1 MATETQRRKTAAEK
15 RAEAL
20 ELRAMGY
27 SYQAIAD
34 EGLYASKGAAHKA
47 VAQALRDIPREQ
59 AEQARELELGR
70 LDDLQ
75 MAAMNGAMAGDL
87 FAIDRVVKIVESRA
101 RLLGLYNLP
110 DNSDPGAEQARQ
122 ALIGFLQ
129 VASETVAPKVEPLP
143 DADTGGAQ

>member
-1 MATETQRRKTAAEK
+1 MASTTSARKTAAEK

-27 SYQAIAD
+27 NYQAIAD
-34 EGLYASKGAAHKA
+34 EVGYGSRGAAHKA
-47 VAQALRDIPREQ
+47 VAQELRNIPREA
-59 AEQARELELGR
+59 AEQAREMELGR
-70 LDDLQ
+70 LDDMQ

-87 FAIDRVVKIVESRA
+87 FAIDRVVKIIESRA

-129 VASETVAPKVEPLP
+129 VASDAVAPKVEPLP
-143 DADTGGAQ
+143 DAPEDGAQ

>member
-1 MATETQRRKTAAEK
+1 MASTTSARKTAAEK

-34 EGLYASKGAAHKA
+34 EVGYGSRGAAHKA
-47 VAQALRDIPREQ
+47 VAQELRNIPREA
-59 AEQARELELGR
+59 AEQAREMELGR

-87 FAIDRVVKIVESRA
+87 FAIDRVVKIIESRA

-143 DADTGGAQ
+143 DASTDGAQ

>member
-1 MATETQRRKTAAEK
+1 MATQTQRRKTAAEK

-20 ELRAMGY
+20 ELRALGY

-34 EGLYASKGAAHKA
+34 EVGYASKGAAHNA
-47 VAQALRDIPREQ
+47 VAKGLADIPREA

-101 RLLGLYNLP
+101 KLLGLYNLP

-129 VASETVAPKVEPLP
+129 VASEAVAPKVEPLP
-143 DADTGGAQ
+143 DAPEDGAQ

>member
-1 MATETQRRKTAAEK
+1 MASTTSARKTAAEK

-27 SYQAIAD
+27 NYQAIAD
-34 EGLYASKGAAHKA
+34 EVGYGSRGAAHKA
-47 VAQALRDIPREQ
+47 VAQELRNIPREA

-75 MAAMNGAMAGDL
+75 MAAMNGAMSGDL

-129 VASETVAPKVEPLP
+129 VASEAVAPKVEPLP
-143 DADTGGAQ
+143 DAEEAS

>member
-1 MATETQRRKTAAEK
+1 MATATQRRKTAAEK

-20 ELRAMGY
+20 ELRALGY
-27 SYQAIAD
+27 SYQAIA
-34 EGLYASKGAAHKA
+34 EEVGYGNKGSAHRA

-110 DNSDPGAEQARQ
+110 DNSDPGAEQARE

-129 VASETVAPKVEPLP
+129 VASEAVAPKVEPLP
-143 DADTGGAQ
+143 DASTDGAQ

>member
-1 MATETQRRKTAAEK
+1 MASTTSARKTAAEK

-34 EGLYASKGAAHKA
+34 EVGYGSRGAAHKA
-47 VAQALRDIPREQ
+47 VAQELRNIPREA
-59 AEQARELELGR
+59 AEQAREMELGR

-87 FAIDRVVKIVESRA
+87 FAIDRVVKIIESRA
-101 RLLGLYNLP
+101 RLRGLYTLP

-143 DADTGGAQ
+143 DASTDGAQ

>member
-1 MATETQRRKTAAEK
+1 MATQTQRRKTAAEK

-20 ELRAMGY
+20 ELRALGY

-34 EGLYASKGAAHKA
+34 EVGYASKGAAHNA
-47 VAQALRDIPREQ
+47 VAKGLADIPREA

-101 RLLGLYNLP
+101 KLLGLYNLP

-143 DADTGGAQ
+143 DASTDGAQ

>member
-1 MATETQRRKTAAEK
+1 MASTTSARKTAAEK

-34 EGLYASKGAAHKA
+34 EVGYGSRGAAHKA
-47 VAQALRDIPREQ
+47 VAQELRNIPREA
-59 AEQARELELGR
+59 AEQAREMELGR

-75 MAAMNGAMAGDL
+75 MAAMNGAMSGDL
-87 FAIDRVVKIVESRA
+87 FAIDRVVKIIESRA

-129 VASETVAPKVEPLP
+129 VASEAVAPKVEPLP
-143 DADTGGAQ
+143 DASTDGAQ

>member
-1 MATETQRRKTAAEK
+1 MASTTSARKTAAEK

-27 SYQAIAD
+27 NYQAIAD
-34 EGLYASKGAAHKA
+34 EVGYGSRGAAHKA
-47 VAQALRDIPREQ
+47 VAQELRNIPREA
-59 AEQARELELGR
+59 AEQAREMELGR

-75 MAAMNGAMAGDL
+75 MAAMNGAMSGDL
-87 FAIDRVVKIVESRA
+87 FAIDRVVKIIESRA

-129 VASETVAPKVEPLP
+129 VASEAVAPKVEPLP
-143 DADTGGAQ
+143 DAEEAS

>member
-27 SYQAIAD
+27 SYQAVAD
-34 EGLYASKGAAHKA
+34 EVGYASKGAAHKA

-70 LDDLQ
+70 LDELQ
-75 MAAMNGAMAGDL
+75 MAAMNGALSGDL
-87 FAIDRVVKIVESRA
+87 FAIDRVLKIVESRA
-101 RLLGLYNLP
+101 KLLGLYNLP
-110 DNSDPGAEQARQ
+110 DNTDPGAAAAKQ
-122 ALIGFLQ
+122 ALLGFLEL
-129 VASETVAPKVEPLP
+129 AKDTAPTVEALP
-143 DADTGGAQ
+143 DASEDGAQ

>member
-27 SYQAIAD
+27 SYQQVAD
-34 EGLYASKGAAHKA
+34 EVGYASKGAAHKA

-70 LDDLQ
+70 LDEMQ
-75 MAAMNGAMAGDL
+75 MASMNAAMAGDL
-87 FAIDRVVKIVESRA
+87 FAIDRVVKIIESRA
-101 RLLGLYNLP
+101 KLLGLYNLP
-110 DNSDPGAEQARQ
+110 DNSDPGAEQAKA
-122 ALIGFLQ
+122 ALLGFLQ
-129 VASETVAPKVEPLP
+129 IATEVAAPKVEPLP
-143 DADTGGAQ
+143 DAEDAS

>member
-27 SYQAIAD
+27 SYQAVAD
-34 EGLYASKGAAHKA
+34 EVGYASKGAAHNA
-47 VAQALRDIPREQ
+47 VSKGLADIPREA

-75 MAAMNGAMAGDL
+75 MAAMNGALAGDL
-87 FAIDRVVKIVESRA
+87 FAIDRVIKVIESRA
-101 RLLGLYNLP
+101 KLLGLYNLP
-110 DNSDPGAEQARQ
+110 DNSDPGAEQAKA
-122 ALIGFLQ
+122 ALLGFLQ
-129 VASETVAPKVEPLP
+129 IAAESAAPKVEPLP

>member
-1 MATETQRRKTAAEK
+1 MASTTSARKTAAEK

-34 EGLYASKGAAHKA
+34 EVGYGSRGAAHKA
-47 VAQALRDIPREQ
+47 VAQELRNIPREA
-59 AEQARELELGR
+59 AEQAREMELGR

-75 MAAMNGAMAGDL
+75 MAAMNAAMAGDL

-143 DADTGGAQ
+143 DASTDGAQ

>member
-1 MATETQRRKTAAEK
+1 MASTTSARKIAAEK

-27 SYQAIAD
+27 NYQAIAD
-34 EGLYASKGAAHKA
+34 EVGYGSRGAAHKA
-47 VAQALRDIPREQ
+47 VAQELRNIPREA

-75 MAAMNGAMAGDL
+75 MAAMNGAMSGDL

-101 RLLGLYNLP
+101 KLLGLYNLP

-129 VASETVAPKVEPLP
+129 VASEAVAPKVEPLP
-143 DADTGGAQ
+143 DAEEAS

>member
-1 MATETQRRKTAAEK
+1 MASTTSARKTAAEK

-27 SYQAIAD
+27 NYQAIAD
-34 EGLYASKGAAHKA
+34 EVGYGSRGAAHKA
-47 VAQALRDIPREQ
+47 VAQELRNIPREA

-129 VASETVAPKVEPLP
+129 VASEAVAPKVEPLP
-143 DADTGGAQ
+143 DAEEAS

>member
-1 MATETQRRKTAAEK
+1 MASTTSARKTAAEK

-27 SYQAIAD
+27 NYQAIAD
-34 EGLYASKGAAHKA
+34 EVGYGSRGAAHKA
-47 VAQALRDIPREQ
+47 VAQELRNIPREA
-59 AEQARELELGR
+59 AEQAREMELGR
-70 LDDLQ
+70 LDDMQ

-87 FAIDRVVKIVESRA
+87 FAIDRVVKIIESRA

-129 VASETVAPKVEPLP
+129 VASEAVAPKVEPLP
-143 DADTGGAQ
+143 DAEEAS

>member
-1 MATETQRRKTAAEK
+1 MATQTQRRKTAAEK

-20 ELRAMGY
+20 ELRALGY

-34 EGLYASKGAAHKA
+34 EVGYASKGAAHNA
-47 VAQALRDIPREQ
+47 VAKGLADIPREA

-70 LDDLQ
+70 LDDMQ
-75 MAAMNGAMAGDL
+75 MAAMNAAMAGDL

-110 DNSDPGAEQARQ
+110 DRSEEHTSE
-122 ALIGFLQ
+122 LQ
-129 VASETVAPKVEPLP
+129 SRFDLVCRL
-143 DADTGGAQ
+143 

>member
-1 MATETQRRKTAAEK
+1 MASTTSARKTAAEK

-27 SYQAIAD
+27 NYQAIAD
-34 EGLYASKGAAHKA
+34 EVGYGSRGAAHKA
-47 VAQALRDIPREQ
+47 VAQELRNIPREA

-110 DNSDPGAEQARQ
+110 DNSDQ
-122 ALIGFLQ
+122 IGRAH
-129 VASETVAPKVEPLP
+129 V
-143 DADTGGAQ
+143 

>member
-1 MATETQRRKTAAEK
+1 MASTTSARKTAAEK

-27 SYQAIAD
+27 NYQAIAD
-34 EGLYASKGAAHKA
+34 EVGYGSRGAAHKA
-47 VAQALRDIPREQ
+47 VAQELRNIPREA
-59 AEQARELELGR
+59 AEQAREMELGR

-87 FAIDRVVKIVESRA
+87 FAIDRVVKIIESRA

-129 VASETVAPKVEPLP
+129 VASEAVAPKVEPLP
-143 DADTGGAQ
+143 DAEEAS

>member
-1 MATETQRRKTAAEK
+1 MATQTQRRKTAAEK

-20 ELRAMGY
+20 ELRALGY

-34 EGLYASKGAAHKA
+34 EVGYASKGAAHNA
-47 VAQALRDIPREQ
+47 VAKGLADIPREA

-101 RLLGLYNLP
+101 KLLGLYNLP
-110 DNSDPGAEQARQ
+110 DNSDPGAEAAKQ
-122 ALIGFLQ
+122 ALLGFLQ
-129 VASETVAPKVEPLP
+129 VASEVAPKVEPLP
-143 DADTGGAQ
+143 DAPEGES